1 LFFFQAR
8 QLICGRLA
16 PLLSFRTIKQSPHMD
31 GRSRIDSEDNRQSDR
46 DREDIDQNTAEDSAN
61 KDQTLTSIRDLL
73 ETRISVDDE
82 DRQKSKKDAKMKR
95 DWMLAAAVIDRLCL
109 IALIVVFIVGTLVF
123 VVLILLS

>member
-1 LFFFQAR
+1 
-8 QLICGRLA
+8 
-16 PLLSFRTIKQSPHMD
+16 MD
-31 GRSRIDSEDNRQSDR
+31 GRSRIDSEDNRQSDS

>member
-1 LFFFQAR
+1 
-8 QLICGRLA
+8 
-16 PLLSFRTIKQSPHMD
+16 MD

>member
-1 LFFFQAR
+1 
-8 QLICGRLA
+8 
-16 PLLSFRTIKQSPHMD
+16 MD

-123 VVLILLS
+123 VLLILLS